1 MENQNDLLAALEYVR
16 AGNLTY
22 DEWTAVGMGLKEAGL
37 PCSVWDDWS
46 ALDSQRY
53 HKGECARKWET
64 FRGASGAPIT
74 ENSIFKWPMTA
85 AGPARLGM
93 N

>member
-46 ALDSQRY
+46 ALDLSLI
-53 HKGECARKWET
+53 H
-64 FRGASGAPIT
+64 I
-74 ENSIFKWPMTA
+74 
-85 AGPARLGM
+85 
-93 N
+93 

>member
-46 ALDSQRY
+46 ALDSQPANGRP
-53 HKGECARKWET
+53 
-64 FRGASGAPIT
+64 SGAPAVR
-74 ENSIFKWPMTA
+74 P
-85 AGPARLGM
+85 
-93 N
+93 